1 MALHGVAWRC
11 MLCVVGM
18 NGLVL
23 LKHLNWFL
31 ERTGLSHCRRTATIV
46 ARAGSL
52 LTLSKLHFLLRF
64 FAFVSNFVIFCPL
77 KCLKAWLDVSH
88 GSCVGFDTSLMVSEW
103 RSHKMCPFKD
113 VHCIFPLQKQAFLFP
128 SRKQADIS
136 FPPRFFT
143 LFGRPFAMPAWCTS
157 ESSTNCALLCSDVG
171 SKPDSLP

>member
-1 MALHGVAWRC
+1 MALH
-11 MLCVVGM
+11 VVCG
-18 NGLVL
+18 GDEWFSVTQTLELVPG
-23 LKHLNWFL
+23 KNWFESL
-31 ERTGLSHCRRTATIV
+31 QEDRYDRC
-46 ARAGSL
+46 AGGIA
-52 LTLSKLHFLLRF
+52 FDFVQIAFFLRF